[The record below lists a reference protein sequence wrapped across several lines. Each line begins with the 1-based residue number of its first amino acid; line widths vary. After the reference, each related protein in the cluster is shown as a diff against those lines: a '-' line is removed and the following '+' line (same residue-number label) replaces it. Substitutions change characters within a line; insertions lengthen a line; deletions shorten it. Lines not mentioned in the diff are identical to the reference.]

1 MAVMVPL
8 PGRSPRATPEAV
20 RSGNTR
26 RPRRSPGAAQ
36 RPTGKPP
43 RATRRSR
50 RRTAGPRPRRLRPA
64 HQCRRLLRQARAAAG
79 AVTRHNGR
87 SAVFLAA
94 TLIRSRHQAGRRK
107 ADRVLDFVLVVDL
120 RAALDLGADDRA
132 ELSCVGSIV
141 GATPIEMLRLRVVRS
156 RRAIDDAAGI
166 DPADDA
172 MSAFIAF
179 LLQPRE
185 WLIRQSMRRAP

>member
-1 MAVMVPL
+1 M
-8 PGRSPRATPEAV
+8 
-20 RSGNTR
+20 
-26 RPRRSPGAAQ
+26 
-36 RPTGKPP
+36 
-43 RATRRSR
+43 
-50 RRTAGPRPRRLRPA
+50 
-64 HQCRRLLRQARAAAG
+64 
-79 AVTRHNGR
+79 
-87 SAVFLAA
+87 
-94 TLIRSRHQAGRRK
+94 
-107 ADRVLDFVLVVDL
+107 DL

-166 DPADDA
+166 DPVDDA
-172 MSAFIAF
+172 IPAFIAF